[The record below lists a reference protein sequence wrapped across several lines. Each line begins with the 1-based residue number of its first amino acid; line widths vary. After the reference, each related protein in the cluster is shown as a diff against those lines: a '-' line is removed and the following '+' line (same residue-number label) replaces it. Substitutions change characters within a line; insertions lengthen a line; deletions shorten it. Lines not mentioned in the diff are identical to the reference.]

1 MLISIADYTCLQ
13 WFNLISYFVST
24 KGVLTDVGSGNKLD
38 FFCLYTILKILYMKK
53 FRFILILLC
62 FLCTKSIAQTITHVT
77 LTYYQP
83 VKSQCDKEPLVTA
96 DGSKIN
102 LHHLKHNKIKWC
114 AISRDLL
121 YLFPKNKPKKV
132 FIEGFGIYEVKDV
145 MNKRHKH
152 RIDILIHPKNSK
164 RISIKHVKVKIL
176 K

>member
-1 MLISIADYTCLQ
+1 
-13 WFNLISYFVST
+13 
-24 KGVLTDVGSGNKLD
+24 
-38 FFCLYTILKILYMKK
+38 MKRFK
-53 FRFILILLC
+53 FILILLC

-77 LTYYQP
+77 LTCYQP
-83 VKSQCDKEPLVTA
+83 VKSQCNNEPLITA

-102 LHHLKHNKIKWC
+102 LHYLKHNKIKWC

-121 YLFPKNKPKKV
+121 YLFPKNKPKRV

-145 MNKRHKH
+145 TNKRFKH

-164 RISIKHVKVKIL
+164 RISIKNVKVKIL